1 MLENL
6 SILREYSFIVVALGT
21 TLLAISAS
29 ILGSVNILK
38 GQSLIGDAVGHASFL
53 GVVLAFMLFIQKN
66 PFVLM
71 LGAVT
76 AGIIAFSLINTV
88 VNNSK
93 IEADTVMA
101 VILSGFFGLG
111 MVLKS
116 YIQGNPDYSK
126 ASQSGLA
133 SYIFGQAAYMLKGDV
148 ILIFSVSLIAI
159 LLFLVFYKEIK
170 IHIFDATYAKTVG
183 VNKRLMSSL
192 IMLMTMLLIAA
203 GLKAVGTI
211 LISSM
216 LITPAI
222 IGMQWSDRYDRVLV
236 ISAISAAFSAI
247 LGTTLSSL
255 IEGFST
261 GPSIVLIMSL
271 LAIIS
276 ILIAPKGI
284 ISVYLRRAKL

>member
-1 MLENL
+1 MLQNIY
-6 SILREYSFIVVALGT
+6 ILKEYSFVVVALGT

-53 GVVLAFMLFIQKN
+53 GVVAAFMFFVQKN
-66 PFVLM
+66 PFILM
-71 LGAVT
+71 MGAVL
-76 AGIIAFSLINTV
+76 AGIIAFALINTV
-88 VNNSK
+88 TNNSK
-93 IEADTVMA
+93 VEADTVMA
-101 VILSGFFGLG
+101 VILSSFFGLG

-116 YIQGNPDYSK
+116 YIQGHPEYSK

-133 SYIFGQAAYMLKGDV
+133 SYIFGQAAYMLKEDV
-148 ILIFSVSLIAI
+148 IIIFSVSLIAI
-159 LLFLVFYKEIK
+159 LLFLIFYKEIK

-183 VNKRLMSSL
+183 ISKRLMSTL

-216 LITPAI
+216 LITPAV
-222 IGMQWSDRYDRVLV
+222 IGMQWSDRYDKVLV
-236 ISAISAAFSAI
+236 VSAVSAAFSAL
-247 LGTTLSSL
+247 LGTILSSL

-261 GPSIVLIMSL
+261 GPSIVLIMSI

-276 ILIAPKGI
+276 IFVSPKGI
-284 ISVYLRRAKL
+284 ISTYLKRRAN